1 MPAMPESRLLDL
13 STALSKELCDW
24 TGSESFPKSRRYTR
38 QGWEHQRSIIK
49 RHYLEESLTLKEVMG
64 IMSTEY
70 NFHPT

>member
-1 MPAMPESRLLDL
+1 MPAMPESKLLDL

-49 RHYLEESLTLKEVMG
+49 GYYIDESLTLKEVMN
-64 IMSTEY
+64 IMSAEY